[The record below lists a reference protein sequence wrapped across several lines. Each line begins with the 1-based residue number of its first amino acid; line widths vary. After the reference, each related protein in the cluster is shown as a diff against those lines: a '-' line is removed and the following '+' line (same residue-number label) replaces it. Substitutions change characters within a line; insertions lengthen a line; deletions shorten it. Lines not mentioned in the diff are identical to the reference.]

1 MIRNMDPLRA
11 MASDRRGVTSLE
23 YAMIAGLVVAVVSIG
38 ATALGMNLGARIGVV
53 STTVSSV
60 GSAAE

>member
-1 MIRNMDPLRA
+1 MIKNVKSLLA
-11 MASDRRGVTSLE
+11 LASDRRGVTALE

-38 ATALGMNLGARIGVV
+38 VTALGTNLGARIGVV

-60 GSAAE
+60 GSVAN

>member
-1 MIRNMDPLRA
+1 MIRKMDTLRA

-23 YAMIAGLVVAVVSIG
+23 YAMIAGLVVVAVSVG
-38 ATALGMNLGARIGVV
+38 ATALGTNLGARIGVV

-60 GSAAE
+60 GSVAN